1 MLVHGEIWTIKE
13 PFVYPN
19 EFIYWSIQIVMYPF
33 ITGLLAG
40 AFVLASLYH
49 FLGIKELKEVSKFS
63 LILSFALFFVAPIP
77 LLLHLQL
84 PFRGINVFLT
94 PHFTSAISAFGLV
107 YAAYGTV
114 VAAEIWF
121 IYRRYFVEMARSLRD
136 KADKGFSEKIRH
148 IVFSILTLG
157 AYDVSEAALRKD
169 ERAVKILAAVGIPTA
184 FLLHGYAGFIF
195 GSVKANAL
203 WMSPLMPFIF
213 IMSAVVSGIALCML
227 TYIAV
232 MEINKFLIKRK
243 RTASLPFRSEK
254 EIRRVEMYELRV
266 TVKYLLMFMVVAI
279 TLEFFDLIFRGYTG
293 VKSWEVLKTVI
304 YERDFFNIFILQYGI
319 GGVLPMFI
327 LLLPGLTVKRSVVG
341 LILVLLGIFMMRWN
355 VVIGGQMFSVTFDG
369 YMHYKFPII
378 PHDYETF
385 KEGLFGAILVGV
397 MPFFLFWIF
406 NKIAPVFDSHVKK
419 T

>member
-13 PFVYPN
+13 AFVYPN

-33 ITGLLAG
+33 ITGLIAG

-49 FLGIKELKEVSKFS
+49 FLGIKELKDVSKFS
-63 LILSFALFFVAPIP
+63 LVLSFALFIVAPIP
-77 LLLHLQL
+77 LMLHLQL

-107 YAAYGTV
+107 YATYGTI

-121 IYRRYFVEMARSLRD
+121 IYRRHFVEMACSLRD
-136 KADKGFSEKIRH
+136 KTEKRFSEKIRYV
-148 IVFSILTLG
+148 IFSVLTLN
-157 AYDVSEAALRKD
+157 AYDVSEDALRKD
-169 ERAVKILAAVGIPTA
+169 EKAVKILAAIGIPTA

-227 TYIAV
+227 TYIVV

-243 RTASLPFRSEK
+243 RTASLPFRSEQT
-254 EIRRVEMYELRV
+254 IRRVEMHEVRV
-266 TVKYLLMFMVVAI
+266 TVKYLLMFMAVAL
-279 TLEFFDLIFRGYTG
+279 TLEFFDLVFRGYTG
-293 VKSWEVLKTVI
+293 VKSWEILKSII
-304 YERDFFNIFILQYGI
+304 YEKDFFNIFILQYGI
-319 GGVLPMFI
+319 GGALPIFI
-327 LLLPGLTVKRSVVG
+327 LMLPGLTVKRATVG

-355 VVIGGQMFSVTFDG
+355 VVIGGQLFSVTFDG
-369 YMHYKFPII
+369 YMYYKFPII

-385 KEGLFGAILVGV
+385 KEGLFGATLVGV

-406 NKIAPVFDSHVKK
+406 NKIAPVFDSQVKK

>member
-33 ITGLLAG
+33 ITGLIAG

-49 FLGIKELKEVSKFS
+49 FLGIKELKDISKFS
-63 LILSFALFFVAPIP
+63 LVLSFALFFAAPMP

-84 PFRGINVFLT
+84 PLKGINVFLT
-94 PHFTSAISAFGLV
+94 PHFTSAISAFGII

-121 IYRRYFVEMARSLRD
+121 LYRRHFVETAISLRD
-136 KADKGFSEKIRH
+136 KTDKVFSERIKY

-157 AYDVSEAALRKD
+157 VYDISADILKKD
-169 ERAVKILAAVGIPTA
+169 ERAVKILAAVGVPVA

-203 WMSPLMPFIF
+203 WMSPLIPFIF
-213 IMSAVVSGIALCML
+213 IMSAIVSGIALCML
-227 TYIAV
+227 TYITV

-243 RTASLPFRSEK
+243 RTASLPFRTEK
-254 EIRRVEMYELRV
+254 EIKRVEMHEVRV
-266 TVKYLLMFMVVAI
+266 TVKYLIMFMVVAL
-279 TLEFFDLIFRGYTG
+279 TLEFFDLLFRGYTG
-293 VKSWEVLKTVI
+293 VKSWEILKTVI

-341 LILVLLGIFMMRWN
+341 LILVLFGIFMMRWN

-385 KEGLFGAILVGV
+385 KEGLFGAVLVGAL
-397 MPFFLFWIF
+397 PFLLFWIF
-406 NKIAPVFDSHVKK
+406 NKIAPVFDSEVKK